1 MDEKAAKNAFN
12 KLNSIHSL
20 IEEIYRNGDVYY
32 NYDFPLN
39 GMGIATILMRLGF
52 GYLAHATK
60 IFLRQEGLAYVSTGL
75 TMWYDKPQK
84 DEWHFANY
92 LKKER
97 KFKPFMKKLLMNGY
111 HHLRKLKKSERRG
124 DYAGK

>member
-1 MDEKAAKNAFN
+1 MRMKGLKLLEWMRRRQKNAFN

-84 DEWHFANY
+84 DEWHF
-92 LKKER
+92 LT
-97 KFKPFMKKLLMNGY
+97 KLLE
-111 HHLRKLKKSERRG
+111 KKREKITRSQNVV
-124 DYAGK
+124 